1 MRARNVYGTHTQT
14 HFAPALQ
21 LLHGS
26 APSFSNKRAASI
38 GVRRRRCRRHAAAA
52 SIIIVAVVAVVA
64 VVVVVLRCVVRR
76 YIASCIFNAKSTAA
90 AVTFLSFPS
99 LSFDRWLQRF
109 FFIVIPFFFSFSSRK

>member
-38 GVRRRRCRRHAAAA
+38 GIRRRRRRRHAAAA
-52 SIIIVAVVAVVA
+52 SIIIVAVVA

-90 AVTFLSFPS
+90 AAAAVTFLSFPS

-109 FFIVIPFFFSFSSRK
+109 FFIVIPFFFIFES